1 MQIRSMTKRVSI
13 DAPIPI
19 RTLKPVIYGYVPEE
33 ILSTGDILKCLCK
46 RAKVYELLPDGAKV
60 KLTYSNYYLDN
71 GAGLDARKTNPIQ
84 AKVEMAPEPVAK
96 EIPKSNY
103 LADAQP
109 STMEGPSIDDTSYA
123 LPEDGSMTPE
133 TLADAAIALHKKA
146 VQEEADEAAAKIAAE
161 EGSAVMPVP
170 ETETSTEAET
180 AENVETTK
188 KTTSRKKKKTS
199 STTKN
204 KEEG

>member
-46 RAKVYELLPDGAKV
+46 RAKVYELLPDGTKV

-84 AKVEMAPEPVAK
+84 AKTEVAPEPVAT
-96 EIPKSNY
+96 PTPNSVS
-103 LADAQP
+103 LANAQP
-109 STMEGPSIDDTSYA
+109 SMMEGPSIDEASYA
-123 LPEDGSMTPE
+123 LPDDGSMTPE

-146 VQEEADEAAAKIAAE
+146 IQEEADEAAAKIAAE
-161 EGSAVMPVP
+161 EEAMITPAP
-170 ETETSTEAET
+170 EATTDAEPAADTE
-180 AENVETTK
+180 VVK
-188 KTTSRKKKKTS
+188 KTTTKKKKKTS